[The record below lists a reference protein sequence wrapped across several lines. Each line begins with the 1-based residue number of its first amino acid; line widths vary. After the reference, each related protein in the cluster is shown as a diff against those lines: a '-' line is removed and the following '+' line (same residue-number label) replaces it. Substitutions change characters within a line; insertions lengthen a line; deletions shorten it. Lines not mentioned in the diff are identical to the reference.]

1 MLDGGR
7 VGNSVDQKL
16 CTLAQVAGLYT
27 CRMSLTVSRLFL
39 VFWEW
44 DWGEDEAGGVHDLA
58 PLFGI
63 TLGHS
68 PCPLHTPQLAGVLNS

>member
-27 CRMSLTVSRLFL
+27 RRMSLTVSRLFL

-44 DWGEDEAGGVHDLA
+44 D
-58 PLFGI
+58 
-63 TLGHS
+63 
-68 PCPLHTPQLAGVLNS
+68 